1 MLVAPV
7 AAQSPI
13 TEQEAHAIG
22 IDAYLYFYSPIS
34 MDAQQRPMALALPK
48 FAISWSRR
56 LRG

>member
-1 MLVAPV
+1 MKGTTFAIGLLTVLAAPG

-34 MDAQQRPMALALPK
+34 MDITRKQSPAEGQ
-48 FAISWSRR
+48 
-56 LRG
+56 